1 MTAAIAS
8 DIAAQSWDDAAQGW
22 SRQGDLIRHWLHEAT
37 AAMLDAAQIGPGDRV
52 LDVAA
57 GAGDQTLDVARRV
70 GPSGHVLAS
79 DVSPRILQLA
89 ADTLRRA
96 GLHHVS
102 TRQADAQALQL
113 DGAAFDAAVC
123 RLGLMF
129 CPQPLLALQQIHR
142 ALAPGGR
149 FSALVFGAPEANPC
163 ITIAMRTA
171 LRHAGIAPG
180 DPGTPG
186 SLLSLGRPGLLAGLL
201 QQAGFGD
208 VSVRALS
215 APFRL
220 ARCADYV
227 AFVRSAGAPVIET
240 LKRLDDRA
248 RDAAWADIAV
258 QLDCFT
264 TPQGWEGPN
273 ELLLCRAVRP

>member
-1 MTAAIAS
+1 MAATAS
-8 DIAAQSWDDAAQGW
+8 DVAAQAWDDAAQGW
-22 SRQGDLIRHWLHEAT
+22 SRQGDLIRVWLHEAT

-70 GPSGHVLAS
+70 GPSGLVVAS
-79 DVSPRILQLA
+79 DVSPRILALA
-89 ADTLRRA
+89 ADNLQRA
-96 GLHHVS
+96 GLKQVR
-102 TRQADAQALQL
+102 TLQADAQSLQL
-113 DGAAFDAAVC
+113 DGAEFDAAVC

-129 CPQPLLALQQIHR
+129 CTQPLLALQQIHH
-142 ALAPGGR
+142 ALVPGGR
-149 FSALVFGAPEANPC
+149 FSALVFGAPAANPC

-171 LRHAGIAPG
+171 LRHAGLAPG
-180 DPGTPG
+180 DPGAPG
-186 SLLSLGRPGLLAGLL
+186 SLLSLGRPGLLTGLL
-201 QQAGFGD
+201 QRSGFGE

-240 LKRLDDRA
+240 LKRLDERA
-248 RDAAWADIAV
+248 RDAAWADIAA
-258 QLDCFT
+258 QLDRFS
-264 TPQGWEGPN
+264 TPDGWVGPN
-273 ELLLCRAVRP
+273 ELLLCSAVKP